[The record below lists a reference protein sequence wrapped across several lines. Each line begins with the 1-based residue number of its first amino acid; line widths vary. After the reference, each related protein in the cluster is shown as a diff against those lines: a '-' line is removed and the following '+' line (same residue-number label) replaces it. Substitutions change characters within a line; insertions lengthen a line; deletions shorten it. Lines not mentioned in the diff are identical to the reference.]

1 MDTLNTISLLVA
13 LAGVTGTIAGV
24 AGTVYFGR
32 KSISSQKEI
41 VSLQLKSASL
51 HDELVSL
58 QKRMKRFEWPDV
70 ELGVK
75 YLHRVVSD
83 KFSPDCIL
91 TISAPGGI
99 VANLFVTHHPEIL
112 PIYTAI
118 TLKESDS
125 RSLDFATDHHLLTTA
140 KWKILIPDAILRHKE
155 KRILILDG
163 SVITGDAM
171 SYLLDL
177 LKNEGFKRENI
188 LAAALVSTEVAIDSR
203 KGPDVYWTSVPDS
216 HYYMPW
222 GHLMGPG
229 Y

>member
-1 MDTLNTISLLVA
+1 
-13 LAGVTGTIAGV
+13 
-24 AGTVYFGR
+24 
-32 KSISSQKEI
+32 
-41 VSLQLKSASL
+41 
-51 HDELVSL
+51 
-58 QKRMKRFEWPDV
+58 MKRFEWADV
-70 ELGVK
+70 EIGVK
-75 YLHRVVSD
+75 ELHNVISSR
-83 KFSPDCIL
+83 FSPDCIL

-99 VANLFVTHHPEIL
+99 VSNLFVTHHSEIL

-155 KRILILDG
+155 KRVLILDG

-171 SYLLDL
+171 SYLLRL
-177 LKNEGFKRENI
+177 LEDEGFKRTH
-188 LAAALVSTEVAIDSR
+188 LLTAALVSTEVAIESK
-203 KGPDVYWTSVPDS
+203 KGPDVHWASVPDS